1 MLFCPSCR
9 TAKARSAELV
19 VRGCLRL
26 SAPRLT
32 LLALQ
37 EKLTTPRQL
46 GGAGEFASTS
56 PATSDAAWLEELVA
70 LLRSSRG
77 GGDAEEA
84 EVSKREHS
92 AAAKVFRDNL
102 GDTSQAATLL
112 LTLSVL
118 QQVLQGTSGA
128 SGAAFHDS
136 LANKD
141 IPRLLTELSLSNAP
155 GLLRQRAGEV
165 LEQWALSVL
174 WDDSR

>member
-1 MLFCPSCR
+1 M
-9 TAKARSAELV
+9 A
-19 VRGCLRL
+19 
-26 SAPRLT
+26 APRVDSALLSSVLT

-46 GGAGEFASTS
+46 GGASEFASTS

-77 GGDAEEA
+77 GGGDSEDA

-102 GDTSQAATLL
+102 GDSSQAATLM

-128 SGAAFHDS
+128 SGASFHDS

-141 IPRLLTELSLSNAP
+141 IPRLLTELTLSNAP